1 MNKWVKLGI
10 GVARVMIP
18 AVAKVETIARSLPSL
33 KGPAT
38 QDAVIE
44 LVTASVLASETIAD
58 RDLLNDPEVEKATR
72 GIVDA
77 VVAFQNVLA
86 KKAAQAD

>member
-33 KGPAT
+33 RGQQK

-44 LVTASVLASETIAD
+44 LVKASVLASESIAD
-58 RDLLNDPEVEKATR
+58 RDLLNDPEVERATR
-72 GIVDA
+72 AIVDA

-86 KKAAQAD
+86 KKTS